1 MAQKALW
8 QKRVDQ
14 QLRFDNKHDV
24 FLLWISNEYGVEP
37 LRFEHYSNKVPTY
50 LQLESIPSDR
60 DAGCEYHIVLSM
72 KLTDDLRISSTS
84 TSVMKT
90 CSFKPKG

>member
-8 QKRVDQ
+8 QKRVVQ
-14 QLRFDNKHDV
+14 QLRFDNRHDV

-37 LRFEHYSNKVPTY
+37 LSFDKAPPY
-50 LQLESIPSDR
+50 LHLETIPSDR
-60 DAGCEYHIVLSM
+60 DAGCEYHILLNT
-72 KLTDDLRISSTS
+72 KLTDDQRISSTK

-90 CSFKPKG
+90 CSFKPKA